1 MDEFQEILQDFLI
14 ESFELIEQ
22 LDQDLVELESR
33 PDDLD
38 LLNRIFRVA
47 HTIKGAS
54 SFLNFDVLT
63 HLTHHMEN
71 LLNMARHGDLVIDA
85 DVMDV
90 ILESIDLMKALLV
103 RIRDSGADAGLEVG
117 QCVERLDAVANGTPL
132 SSVTETVTVTAS
144 ETVVAVEPQTD
155 AEEEADYSG
164 MSEAEVEAEIER
176 LIAQRQAEDAAKRA
190 NKANSSAPVEEEPD
204 YEGMDDAE
212 VEAEIERLL
221 AKRQAEDAAKRAQK
235 AAETS
240 TAPSVAA
247 PVAAPIT
254 SEPMPQSEPIPA
266 PVPVAPAAPA
276 VQPKVEA
283 KPATPVA
290 RRAAEP
296 KEEGENRGG
305 GAVEQTIR
313 VDVKR
318 LDHLMNLIGELV
330 LGKNR
335 LIKINDDV
343 EERYEGEAFLEELN
357 QVVSIVSLVTTDL
370 QIAVMKTRMLPIG
383 KVFNKFPRMIRDLSR
398 ELNKKIELEITG
410 EETELDKSI
419 VEEIGDPLVH
429 IIRNSCDHGIETPD
443 VRLSSG
449 KEETGTIHL
458 KAYHEG
464 NHIVIQ
470 IIDDGKGLDA
480 EMLKLKSIEKGIIT
494 EKEAE
499 GMSEKEAFGLIFRP
513 GFSTA
518 AQVTS
523 VSGRGVGMDVVKTNI
538 EKLNGMIDIDSE
550 VGKGTSMKLKI
561 PLTLAIIQALLVG
574 VQEEYYAIPLA
585 SVLETVR
592 ISKDEIYTVESRS
605 VMRLRDEVL
614 SLVHIGDIFEVER
627 VFDNSEHAYVVV
639 LGLAESKIGLIV
651 DSLVG
656 QEEIVIK
663 SLGEYLKGIEGI
675 AGATIRGDG
684 GVTLIVDVAA
694 LMQMAK
700 SVKSTVGQ
708 ESAEAKGRLGVKNKP
723 SDYKVMIV
731 DDSKT
736 DRTIMR
742 KSLEPMGI
750 TLVEATDGIEALNIL
765 KQADH
770 TFDAMLIDIEM
781 PRMDGYSLAAEI
793 KKYNK
798 YKNLPLIAVTS
809 RTGKADR
816 MRGVE
821 SGMVEYITK
830 PYSSEYLMNVVKRNI
845 KFNEGL

>member
-1 MDEFQEILQDFLI
+1 MDEFEEILQDFLI

-103 RIRDSGADAGLEVG
+103 RIRDSGVDSGLEVDG
-117 QCVERLDAVANGTPL
+117 CVVRLDAVANGTSL
-132 SSVTETVTVTAS
+132 GETVPPPAGAAPTPAPEPEIVALSADEEEPDYSGMSEEEVEAEIERLITVRQAEDAAKRAS
-144 ETVVAVEPQTD
+144 KAPTTPAVE
-155 AEEEADYSG
+155 EEEPDYSG

-176 LIAQRQAEDAAKRA
+176 LIA
-190 NKANSSAPVEEEPD
+190 V
-204 YEGMDDAE
+204 
-212 VEAEIERLL
+212 
-221 AKRQAEDAAKRAQK
+221 RQAEDAAKRAQK
-235 AAETS
+235 APEPE
-240 TAPSVAA
+240 APKATPKPVPA
-247 PVAAPIT
+247 PVAA
-254 SEPMPQSEPIPA
+254 A
-266 PVPVAPAAPA
+266 VAPAAP
-276 VQPKVEA
+276 
-283 KPATPVA
+283 KPAPAPRKV
-290 RRAAEP
+290 EP
-296 KEEGENRGG
+296 KEDAESRGG
-305 GAVEQTIR
+305 AAVEQTIR

-429 IIRNSCDHGIETPD
+429 IIRNSCDHGVETPE
-443 VRLSSG
+443 VRLASG
-449 KEETGTIHL
+449 KEESGTIHL

-480 EMLKLKSIEKGIIT
+480 DMLKQKSIEKGIIT
-494 EKEAE
+494 EKEADA
-499 GMSEKEAFGLIFRP
+499 MTEKEAFGLIFRP

-723 SDYKVMIV
+723 SDYTVMIV

-750 TLVEATDGIEALNIL
+750 TLVEATDGVEALNIL
-765 KQADH
+765 KQGDYM
-770 TFDAMLIDIEM
+770 FDGMLVDIEM
-781 PRMDGYSLAAEI
+781 PRMDGYTLAAEI

-821 SGMVEYITK
+821 SGMIEYITK
-830 PYSSEYLMNVVKRNI
+830 PYSPEYLMNVVKRNI

>member
-1 MDEFQEILQDFLI
+1 MDEFQEILQDFLV

-22 LDQDLVELESR
+22 LDQDLVELEST
-33 PDDLD
+33 PEDLE

-47 HTIKGAS
+47 HTVKGAS

-63 HLTHHMEN
+63 HLTHHMEDV
-71 LLNMARHGDLVIDA
+71 LNKARHGELVITPDI
-85 DVMDV
+85 MDV
-90 ILESIDLMKALLV
+90 VLESIDLMKSLLHT
-103 RIRDSGADAGLEVG
+103 IRDTSSDGGIDVSE
-117 QCVERLDAVANGTPL
+117 CVKRLDIAAGGEGNVEIVITQENQQE
-132 SSVTETVTVTAS
+132 ETALDD
-144 ETVVAVEPQTD
+144 EVVAD
-155 AEEEADYSG
+155 G
-164 MSEAEVEAEIER
+164 
-176 LIAQRQAEDAAKRA
+176 A
-190 NKANSSAPVEEEPD
+190 NEEEPN
-204 YEGMDDAE
+204 YDDMSDDE

-221 AKRQAEDAAKRAQK
+221 AERKAADKAKREAKK
-235 AAETS
+235 ATS
-240 TAPSVAA
+240 GGDDNEQVPASPSPVVPKASDASKKAPKKEEAK
-247 PVAAPIT
+247 
-254 SEPMPQSEPIPA
+254 
-266 PVPVAPAAPA
+266 VAPAVKKAP
-276 VQPKVEA
+276 
-283 KPATPVA
+283 TT
-290 RRAAEP
+290 
-296 KEEGENRGG
+296 
-305 GAVEQTIR
+305 VEQTIR

-343 EERYEGEAFLEELN
+343 EERYEGEEFLEELN

-398 ELNKKIELEITG
+398 ELDKKIELVISG
-410 EETELDKSI
+410 EDTELDKSI

-429 IIRNSCDHGIETPD
+429 IIRNSCDHGIEPLET
-443 VRLSSG
+443 RLEAG
-449 KEETGTIHL
+449 KNEVGTITL
-458 KAYHEG
+458 KAYNEG

-470 IIDDGKGLDA
+470 IEDDGKGLNP
-480 EMLKLKSIEKGIIT
+480 EILKDIAVNKGVIT
-494 EKEAE
+494 DKEADKM
-499 GMSEKEAFGLIFRP
+499 GEKEAFGLIFRP

-518 AQVTS
+518 AEVTN

-538 EKLNGMIDIDSE
+538 EKLNGIIDIDSE
-550 VGKGTSMKLKI
+550 LGKYTSIKLKI

-592 ISKDEIYTVESRS
+592 ISKDEIYTVENRS
-605 VMRLRDEVL
+605 VMRLREEVL

-627 VFDNSEHAYVVV
+627 VFDDSEYAYVVL

-663 SLGEYLKGIEGI
+663 SLGEYLQGIEGV

-684 GVTLIVDVAA
+684 GVTLIVDVAD
-694 LMQMAK
+694 LIQMSK
-700 SVKSTVGQ
+700 SIKSTINSDEGGSVATSN
-708 ESAEAKGRLGVKNKP
+708 EKNSA

-736 DRTIMR
+736 DRTIM
-742 KSLEPMGI
+742 KSALDSMGI
-750 TLVEATDGIEALNIL
+750 SLIEAADGQEALNIL
-765 KQADH
+765 KSGDH
-770 TFDAMLIDIEM
+770 NFDAMLIDIEM
-781 PRMDGYSLAAEI
+781 PRMDGYTLATEI
-793 KKYNK
+793 KKYSR

-809 RTGKADR
+809 RTGKSDR

-821 SGMVEYITK
+821 AGMVEYITK
-830 PYSSEYLMNVVKRNI
+830 PYSPDYLMSVVKRNI
-845 KFNEGL
+845 KFNF

>member
-22 LDQDLVELESR
+22 LDQDLVELEST
-33 PDDLD
+33 PEDLE

-47 HTIKGAS
+47 HTVKGAS
-54 SFLNFDVLT
+54 SFLNFDILT
-63 HLTHHMEN
+63 HLTHHMEDV
-71 LLNMARHGDLVIDA
+71 LNRARHGEIVIDA
-85 DVMDV
+85 DIMDV
-90 ILESIDLMKALLV
+90 ILESIDLMKALLST
-103 RIRDSGADAGLEVG
+103 IRDTSSDEGIDVEACVLRLKAITEGESPVDVEVP
-117 QCVERLDAVANGTPL
+117 EAEP
-132 SSVTETVTVTAS
+132 
-144 ETVVAVEPQTD
+144 AVEEPAAVVEEPAVQES
-155 AEEEADYSG
+155 EEEELDYAN
-164 MSEAEVEAEIER
+164 MSDEDVEAEIQR
-176 LIAQRQAEDAAKRA
+176 LLEERQAEDKAKREA
-190 NKANSSAPVEEEPD
+190 KIAAGEDVPIMPDAAAPDQEEAKSEEPAPQ
-204 YEGMDDAE
+204 EP
-212 VEAEIERLL
+212 EA
-221 AKRQAEDAAKRAQK
+221 ATPAPPPPPATPAP
-235 AAETS
+235 AAETK
-240 TAPSVAA
+240 ARPQAEKKAA
-247 PVAAPIT
+247 P
-254 SEPMPQSEPIPA
+254 
-266 PVPVAPAAPA
+266 PAA
-276 VQPKVEA
+276 
-283 KPATPVA
+283 TT
-290 RRAAEP
+290 
-296 KEEGENRGG
+296 
-305 GAVEQTIR
+305 VEQTIR

-343 EERYEGEAFLEELN
+343 EERYEGEEFLEELN

-398 ELNKKIELEITG
+398 ELGKKIELEISG
-410 EETELDKSI
+410 EDTELDKSI

-429 IIRNSCDHGIETPD
+429 IIRNSCDHGVESIEKR
-443 VRLSSG
+443 VAAG
-449 KEETGTIHL
+449 KPEAGTIGL
-458 KAYHEG
+458 KAYNEG

-470 IIDDGKGLDA
+470 ITDDGAGMDPDF
-480 EMLKLKSIEKGIIT
+480 LKNKSIEKGVI
-494 EKEAE
+494 
-499 GMSEKEAFGLIFRP
+499 SEKEADLMSDKEAFSLIFRP

-518 AQVTS
+518 AAVTS

-538 EKLNGMIDIDSE
+538 EKLNGIIDIESE
-550 VGKGTSMKLKI
+550 LGKGTVMKLKI

-605 VMRLRDEVL
+605 VMRLREEVL
-614 SLVHIGDIFEVER
+614 SLVHIADIFEVEH
-627 VFDNSEHAYVVV
+627 VFDTSEHAYVVV

-651 DSLVG
+651 DTLVG

-663 SLGEYLKGIEGI
+663 SMGEYLHGMEGI

-694 LMQMAK
+694 LMHMARSIK
-700 SVKSTVGQ
+700 SSVTADGANGSGGPR
-708 ESAEAKGRLGVKNKP
+708 AKTEP
-723 SDYKVMIV
+723 SDYKVMII

-736 DRTIMR
+736 DRKIMTNAL
-742 KSLEPMGI
+742 KPLGI
-750 TLVEATDGIEALNIL
+750 TLIEAVDGVEALNVL
-765 KQADH
+765 KSGEH
-770 TFDAMLIDIEM
+770 NFDALLIDIEM
-781 PRMDGYSLAAEI
+781 PRMDGYTLASEI

-809 RTGKADR
+809 RSGKADR

-830 PYSSEYLMNVVKRNI
+830 PYSPDYLQNVVKRNI
-845 KFNEGL
+845 KFSFSEESVS

>member
-1 MDEFQEILQDFLI
+1 
-14 ESFELIEQ
+14 
-22 LDQDLVELESR
+22 LETR

-71 LLNMARHGDLVIDA
+71 ILNLARHGDIVIDPG
-85 DVMDV
+85 VMDV

-103 RIRDSGADAGLEVG
+103 RIRDTGADAGIDVSAS
-117 QCVERLDAVANGTPL
+117 VARLDAAVSGEAPEAPAP
-132 SSVTETVTVTAS
+132 VPEPVTA
-144 ETVVAVEPQTD
+144 
-155 AEEEADYSG
+155 
-164 MSEAEVEAEIER
+164 
-176 LIAQRQAEDAAKRA
+176 
-190 NKANSSAPVEEEPD
+190 APVADEEEPD
-204 YEGMDDAE
+204 YSAMSDAE

-221 AKRQAEDAAKRAQK
+221 AEKQAEAASKRAGTAPQPTVEEEPDYSGMSDAEVEAEIERLLAEKQAEAAAKRANQGSTNTQPEAEPKPSAPAPAATPAPAPK
-235 AAETS
+235 AE
-240 TAPSVAA
+240 VA
-247 PVAAPIT
+247 PVAK
-254 SEPMPQSEPIPA
+254 PA
-266 PVPVAPAAPA
+266 AAAAPA
-276 VQPKVEA
+276 P
-283 KPATPVA
+283 
-290 RRAAEP
+290 RRSEG
-296 KEEGENRGG
+296 KEEGEKGG
-305 GAVEQTIR
+305 STVEQTIR

-398 ELNKKIELEITG
+398 ELNKKIELEISG
-410 EETELDKSI
+410 EDTELDKSI

-429 IIRNSCDHGIETPD
+429 IIRNSCDHGIEVGDARLAAGKTD
-443 VRLSSG
+443 V
-449 KEETGTIHL
+449 GTIQL

-470 IIDDGKGLDA
+470 IIDDGKGLDPD
-480 EMLKLKSIEKGIIT
+480 MLKSKAMEKGLIT
-494 EKEAE
+494 EKEADV
-499 GMSEKEAFGLIFRP
+499 MSDKEAFGLIFRP

-550 VGKGTSMKLKI
+550 IGQGTSMKLKI

-651 DSLVG
+651 DTLIG

-708 ESAEAKGRLGVKNKP
+708 ENESGKKLGAKTSAA
-723 SDYKVMIV
+723 DYCVMIV

-742 KSLEPMGI
+742 KSLEPLGI
-750 TLVEATDGIEALNIL
+750 TLVEANDGVDALNVL
-765 KQADH
+765 KQGDH
-770 TFDAMLIDIEM
+770 FFDAMLIDIEM
-781 PRMDGYSLAAEI
+781 PRMDGYTLASEI

-809 RTGKADR
+809 RAGKADR

-830 PYSSEYLMNVVKRNI
+830 PYSPEYLMNVVKRNI